1 MIGTT
6 VSHYKILEK
15 IGGGGMGVV
24 YRARDLKLDRFVA
37 LKFLPPE
44 LTLDPEAK
52 GRFVHEAKAASAL
65 QHTNIC
71 TIHDIDETDDGSL
84 YIVMDCYEGESL
96 TSRIATGP
104 MQVKGAVDVALQ
116 VASGLSKAHEK
127 GIVHRDIKPGNVFIT
142 TDGTV
147 KILDFGLA
155 KLAGG
160 QTRLTRPGSTVG
172 TAAYM
177 SPEQAQGMDVDE
189 RTDIW
194 SVGVVLYEMLTGKL
208 PFRGEHEAALLY
220 SIVHEEPQGL
230 VSVRA
235 DVPRSVAAIIE
246 KALQKEC
253 SRRYQSMKQM
263 VSDLKS
269 ALVPVLE
276 LPKQEKS
283 IVVLPFENLSPDPD
297 NAFFADGLT
306 EELIADL
313 SKIRALRVISRTS
326 AMLLKGSKKDVQ
338 TIGRDLSVRYVLEG
352 SVRRAGDSL
361 RITAQLI
368 DAASDTHMWAEKY
381 AGKLEDVFAL
391 QEQLSRRIVQ
401 ALELT
406 LTPDEDR
413 HLASRDIPDVE
424 AFALYLRARQEILR
438 ASESAFDLALQLV
451 ERALA
456 RTGPNAL
463 LLATEAEILW
473 FLHDQGIRPVPE
485 TLQRGD
491 GLADQALELVPTL
504 ARAHVAKG
512 LIAWRRFD
520 PKTSVRHLRRAVEL
534 DPGDAIAAWS
544 AGYVLAEVG
553 LTAEAREL
561 GDRAHALDPLYWP
574 AHVGSAFADL
584 FDGRFDTGLAKMVGM
599 HTAAAG
605 IPVADLWLGV
615 FLLYVGRADE
625 AAQVF
630 DRGARAGAGV
640 VSSMQSFVGAMLR
653 SDREAMYAVLAQPGA
668 REVFEIDKEFSWM
681 FAAAFASVGDAEVA
695 LRWLARAIEMG
706 FINHR
711 FFAEHDPFLSR
722 LRGDP
727 RFEALMDRARAKQR
741 EIEADV

>member
-313 SKIRALRVISRTS
+313 SKI
-326 AMLLKGSKKDVQ
+326 
-338 TIGRDLSVRYVLEG
+338 
-352 SVRRAGDSL
+352 
-361 RITAQLI
+361 
-368 DAASDTHMWAEKY
+368 
-381 AGKLEDVFAL
+381 
-391 QEQLSRRIVQ
+391 
-401 ALELT
+401 
-406 LTPDEDR
+406 
-413 HLASRDIPDVE
+413 
-424 AFALYLRARQEILR
+424 
-438 ASESAFDLALQLV
+438 
-451 ERALA
+451 
-456 RTGPNAL
+456 
-463 LLATEAEILW
+463 
-473 FLHDQGIRPVPE
+473 
-485 TLQRGD
+485 
-491 GLADQALELVPTL
+491 
-504 ARAHVAKG
+504 
-512 LIAWRRFD
+512 
-520 PKTSVRHLRRAVEL
+520 
-534 DPGDAIAAWS
+534 
-544 AGYVLAEVG
+544 
-553 LTAEAREL
+553 
-561 GDRAHALDPLYWP
+561 
-574 AHVGSAFADL
+574 
-584 FDGRFDTGLAKMVGM
+584 
-599 HTAAAG
+599 
-605 IPVADLWLGV
+605 
-615 FLLYVGRADE
+615 
-625 AAQVF
+625 
-630 DRGARAGAGV
+630 
-640 VSSMQSFVGAMLR
+640 
-653 SDREAMYAVLAQPGA
+653 
-668 REVFEIDKEFSWM
+668 
-681 FAAAFASVGDAEVA
+681 
-695 LRWLARAIEMG
+695 
-706 FINHR
+706 
-711 FFAEHDPFLSR
+711 
-722 LRGDP
+722 
-727 RFEALMDRARAKQR
+727 
-741 EIEADV
+741 